1 MCIQYYARFF
11 LLRDAFWPQRIDKSL
26 ANQMSV
32 GQASSNCKALS
43 PAGLFLIMEM
53 EKEEAR
59 KKRKNLQRAKYLT
72 VKKRREMKYR
82 VREPVK
88 K

>member
-1 MCIQYYARFF
+1 
-11 LLRDAFWPQRIDKSL
+11 
-26 ANQMSV
+26 MSV

-82 VREPVK
+82 VREPIKNYLADFVRQGGGVPPLSAK
-88 K
+88 LF